1 MYHTLKILR
10 NDVILLRC
18 VPSFVIINFKFRKL
32 AIRFLNPLG
41 LTSLNL
47 RIFLPSGNEQRPY
60 AFQCWKR
67 KIQVTWKFV
76 YAFGSLIFN
85 AFGKCFL
92 DSLQLHTVNITI
104 RSNGLPTR
112 QQFVM
117 KDRKKTAKLSEQ
129 THFSRSIWFAN
140 LFAKLERPLGRRMI
154 SFCGNFI
161 RWK

>member
-47 RIFLPSGNEQRPY
+47 RIFLSGNEQRPY

-67 KIQVTWKFV
+67 NIQVTRKFV

-104 RSNGLPTR
+104 RSNGLPTIR
-112 QQFVM
+112 IEGQ
-117 KDRKKTAKLSEQ
+117 KKTAKLSEQ
-129 THFSRSIWFAN
+129 THFSRNIWFAN

>member
-104 RSNGLPTR
+104 RSNGLPTIR
-112 QQFVM
+112 NEGQ
-117 KDRKKTAKLSEQ
+117 KKTAKLSEQ